1 MTPHVEMSRGPSSKM
16 QNWTIERL
24 EEYILKM
31 HVQANNAQEKANTFT
46 RLAEDCIF
54 NREGYARL
62 ANNWQRE
69 VNSFRKRAIDY
80 AAIIK
85 TKKYAAVLQATHPR
99 LGEHSPMRVL
109 DTDVMARIWEMI

>member
-1 MTPHVEMSRGPSSKM
+1 M
-16 QNWTIERL
+16 QNWTIESL
-24 EEYILKM
+24 EAYIVKM
-31 HVQANNAQEKANTFT
+31 HVQASNAQEKANTFT

-54 NREGYARL
+54 NREGYERL

-69 VNSFRKRAIDY
+69 VNYFRKNAIDY